1 MAVFAGVPSGAPPG
15 VLKASVDLALQAW
28 ADTYTDGNDTTAT
41 VQQCRTVAG
50 GVMVGTMYRRFAN
63 GTCFSYSDLAC
74 TTLQD
79 GYLQVSLTSLC
90 THAGVAT
97 TFQSCFLSLQPCGE
111 NSYLGLHGGLC
122 VWAVG

>member
-1 MAVFAGVPSGAPPG
+1 MTFSLVGHDQV
-15 VLKASVDLALQAW
+15 VR
-28 ADTYTDGNDTTAT
+28 TAFWT
-41 VQQCRTVAG
+41 FMHSCVGSKCVCDVAG

-97 TFQSCFLSLQPCGE
+97 TFQSCFLSVQPCGE